1 VPLKTNTVLLA
12 TTPLAGVRKNTRCNG
27 YGQEEAKKR
36 FSGSLYSVKA
46 HTHMMPARKL
56 CLVTTRQR
64 ERERERERE
73 RNKQT
78 KKGFDSG

>member
-1 VPLKTNTVLLA
+1 
-12 TTPLAGVRKNTRCNG
+12 VRKNTRCNG

-73 RNKQT
+73 TNKQR
-78 KKGFDSG
+78 KALIPARASFLSIGNCQSGYY